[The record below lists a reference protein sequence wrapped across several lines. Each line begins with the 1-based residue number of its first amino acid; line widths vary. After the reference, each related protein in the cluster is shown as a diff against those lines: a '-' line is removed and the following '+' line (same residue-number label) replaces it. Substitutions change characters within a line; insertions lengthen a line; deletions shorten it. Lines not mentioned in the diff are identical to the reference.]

1 MKLSFLQLL
10 RTCVL
15 VSTNLAEC
23 IVSTFSQ
30 WGHEF
35 GFMKT
40 VSDYQG

>member
-10 RTCVL
+10 PMCDL
-15 VSTNLAEC
+15 ESANLAEC
-23 IVSTFSQ
+23 VVSTFSQ